1 MAITTTL
8 NGVFNDVRYPIAQ
21 ATADGWLPKFFAK
34 ENRFGIPTRIY
45 IYTLVIV
52 LVPITLDM
60 SIVTITNIFQV
71 ITFFMNVTIVYS
83 IAQMPKKYPD
93 AWLNNKFHLSKGA
106 LYAFCTVSI
115 MIYTII
121 FVKGIVSI
129 KPVYA
134 VAAVAVMVCFIL
146 LGVHLSKRGGIHVET
161 SVWASSENEESEGGN
176 Q

>member
-52 LVPITLDM
+52 LIPITLDM

-83 IAQMPKKYPD
+83 IAQLPKKYPD
-93 AWLNNKFHLSKGA
+93 AWLNNKFHLSKVA
-106 LYAFCTVSI
+106 LYVFCTVSI
-115 MIYTII
+115 TIYTII
-121 FVKGIVSI
+121 FVKGIISI

-134 VAAVAVMVCFIL
+134 VVAVAVMVFFIL

-161 SVWASSENEESEGGN
+161 SVWASSENEELE
-176 Q
+176 

>member
-1 MAITTTL
+1 ML
-8 NGVFNDVRYPIAQ
+8 LPI
-21 ATADGWLPKFFAK
+21 L
-34 ENRFGIPTRIY
+34 
-45 IYTLVIV
+45 
-52 LVPITLDM
+52 LDM

-71 ITFFMNVTIVYS
+71 ITFFTNVTIVYS
-83 IAQMPKKYPD
+83 IAQMSKKYPE
-93 AWLNNKFHLSKGA
+93 AWAKNKFRLSKSA

-134 VAAVAVMVCFIL
+134 VAAVVVMVCFIL
-146 LGVHLSKRGGIHVET
+146 LGVYLSKRGGIHVET
-161 SVWASSENEESEGGN
+161 SVWASSENEEPEGGN